1 MLALSMGPISVR
13 RQEIMQVREVSKED
27 ALGLS
32 SQPEGHFY
40 DRKASQIKGAKLQK
54 IVCAFANADG
64 GDVYI
69 GIADDKD
76 EAVSEKR
83 WAGAP
88 TMEEYNQLVQST
100 LEIVP
105 SPPITMEFLKSSLS
119 ENYIL
124 HIQVEKSQSVHQTS
138 DGTVYERK
146 GAQSL
151 PIKEADRIT
160 ALGFAKGASSY
171 EDMQI
176 ASADAEDVVDSEEIR
191 IFLNDYSP
199 KTDPLDLS
207 LNKGL
212 IDRRTFKPKACGLL
226 LFSNDPS
233 GVVPKKCSVK
243 IVRYETK
250 EDDPERDHLAFAETV
265 EGPLFPLI
273 KKSVERVTEI
283 MSSISVWTTE
293 GAKSMEY
300 PPETLWEI
308 MVNAVIHRDYSVS
321 DDVQILIFDNRIE
334 VLSPGRLPGFV
345 SRENILDVRYAR
357 NPKIVGM
364 LSKYKDAPNKDIG
377 EGLNTAFQKMK
388 EWKMRNPEIL
398 EEENYVRVVIPHA
411 SLATPQ
417 EAIMEF
423 LSKNDTI
430 TNRQARDITGIKSE
444 NAVKSE
450 FYRLRDAGKI
460 EMIPELKGN
469 KAAWRLTGN
478 NLDFV

>member
-1 MLALSMGPISVR
+1 
-13 RQEIMQVREVSKED
+13 MQVREISTAD
-27 ALGLS
+27 ALALS

-40 DRKASQIKGAKLQK
+40 DRKAGQLKGAKLQK

-64 GDVYI
+64 GDVYV

-76 EAVSEKR
+76 EADPEKR
-83 WAGAP
+83 WTGAP
-88 TMEEYNQLVQST
+88 TMEEFNQLIQSLMQMT
-100 LEIVP
+100 P
-105 SPPITMEFLKSSLS
+105 SPPMTMEFLNSSLS
-119 ENYIL
+119 ENYVL
-124 HIQVEKSQSVHQTS
+124 HIQVDKSQSVHQTS

-151 PIKEADRIT
+151 PIKEAERIT

-171 EDMQI
+171 EDMQVD
-176 ASADAEDVVDSEEIR
+176 SADAEDVVDSEEIKV
-191 IFLNDYSP
+191 FLIEYSP

-207 LNKGL
+207 INRGM
-212 IDRRTFKPKACGLL
+212 IDRKNFKPKACGLL

-250 EDDPERDHLAFAETV
+250 DDDPERDHLAFTETI

-273 KKSVERVTEI
+273 RKSVERVTEI
-283 MSSISVWTTE
+283 MSSIKVWTTN

-308 MVNAVIHRDYSVS
+308 VVNAVIHRDYSVS

-345 SRENILDVRYAR
+345 SRDNILDVRYAR
-357 NPKIVGM
+357 NPRIVGM
-364 LSKYKDAPNKDIG
+364 LSKYKNAPNKDIG

-398 EEENYVRVVIPHA
+398 EEDNYVRVVIPHA

-423 LSKNDTI
+423 LANNATI
-430 TNRQARDITGIKSE
+430 TNKQARDITGIKSE

-450 FYRLRDAGKI
+450 FYKLRDTGKI

-469 KAAWRLTGN
+469 KAAWRL
-478 NLDFV
+478 VAK

>member
-1 MLALSMGPISVR
+1 
-13 RQEIMQVREVSKED
+13 MQVREISKAD
-27 ALGLS
+27 ALALS
-32 SQPEGHFY
+32 CQPEGHFY
-40 DRKASQIKGAKLQK
+40 DRKAAQIKGAKLQK

-64 GDVYI
+64 GDVYV

-76 EAVSEKR
+76 QADPEKR

-88 TMEEYNQLVQST
+88 SMEEFNQLIQS
-100 LEIVP
+100 LMELSP
-105 SPPITMEFLKSSLS
+105 SPPMTLEFLRSSLS
-119 ENYIL
+119 VNYVL
-124 HIQVEKSQSVHQTS
+124 HIQVDKSQSVHQTA

-151 PIKEADRIT
+151 PIKEAERIT

-171 EDMQI
+171 EDMQVD
-176 ASADAEDVVDSEEIR
+176 SADAEDVVDSDEINV
-191 IFLNDYSP
+191 FLSEYSP

-212 IDRRTFKPKACGLL
+212 IDRKNFKPKACGLL
-226 LFSNDPS
+226 LFANEPS
-233 GVVPKKCSVK
+233 SVIPKKCSVK
-243 IVRYETK
+243 IIRYETK
-250 EDDPERDHLAFAETV
+250 EDDPERDHLGFTETI

-273 KKSVERVTEI
+273 RASVERVTDI
-283 MSSISVWTTE
+283 MSSINVWTTD
-293 GAKSMEY
+293 GAKSMQY

-308 MVNAVIHRDYSVS
+308 VVNAMIHRDYSVS

-364 LSKYKDAPNKDIG
+364 LSKYKNAPNKDIG

-398 EEENYVRVVIPHA
+398 EEDNYVRVVIPHA

-423 LSKNDTI
+423 LSKNPTI
-430 TNRQARDITGIKSE
+430 TNKQARDITGIKSE

-450 FYRLRDAGKI
+450 FYKLRDAGTI

-469 KAAWRLTGN
+469 KAAWRLATK
-478 NLDFV
+478 

>member
-1 MLALSMGPISVR
+1 
-13 RQEIMQVREVSKED
+13 MQVREISEADV
-27 ALGLS
+27 LCLS

-40 DRKASQIKGAKLQK
+40 DRKAAQIRGAKLQK
-54 IVCAFANADG
+54 IVCAFANSDG
-64 GDVYI
+64 GDVYV

-76 EAVSEKR
+76 VQDPAKR
-83 WAGAP
+83 WSGASS
-88 TMEEYNQLVQST
+88 MEEYNQLIQSA
-100 LEIVP
+100 LEIKP
-105 SPPITMEFLKSSLS
+105 SPPISMEFLRSALRP
-119 ENYIL
+119 NYVL
-124 HIQVEKSQSVHQTS
+124 RIQVDKSQSVHQTA

-151 PIKEADRIT
+151 PIKEAERIT

-171 EDMQI
+171 EDMQVD
-176 ASADAEDVVDSEEIR
+176 SADAEDVVDSDEIR
-191 IFLNDYSP
+191 VFLAEYSP

-207 LNKGL
+207 INKSL

-233 GVVPKKCSVK
+233 GVFPKKCSVK

-250 EDDPERDHLAFAETV
+250 EDDPERDHLAFTETI

-273 KKSVERVTEI
+273 RRTVERVTTI

-293 GAKSMEY
+293 GAKSMQY

-308 MVNAVIHRDYSVS
+308 VVNALIHRDYSVS
-321 DDVQILIFDNRIE
+321 DDVQVLIFDNRIE

-345 SRENILDVRYAR
+345 SSENILDVRYAR

-388 EWKMRNPEIL
+388 EWKMRSPEICD
-398 EEENYVRVVIPHA
+398 EENYVRVVIPHA

-423 LSKNDTI
+423 LSNNNTI
-430 TNRQARDITGIKSE
+430 TNKQARDITGIKSE

-450 FYRLRDAGKI
+450 FYKLRDAGKI

-469 KAAWRLTGN
+469 KAAWRLLPADSSKLAVN
-478 NLDFV
+478 ERDSA

>member
-1 MLALSMGPISVR
+1 
-13 RQEIMQVREVSKED
+13 MQVREVSTAD
-27 ALGLS
+27 ALTLS
-32 SQPEGHFY
+32 TDPEGHFY
-40 DRKASQIKGAKLQK
+40 DRKAAQIKGAKLQK

-76 EAVSEKR
+76 EPDPTKR
-83 WAGAP
+83 WNGAP
-88 TMEEYNQLVQST
+88 NMEEFNQLIQS
-100 LEIVP
+100 LMELSP
-105 SPPITMEFLKSSLS
+105 SPPMTMEFLKSSLS
-119 ENYIL
+119 SNYVL
-124 HIQVEKSQSVHQTS
+124 HIQVDKSQSVHQTT

-151 PIKEADRIT
+151 PIREAERIT

-171 EDMQI
+171 EDMQVD
-176 ASADAEDVVDSEEIR
+176 SADAEDVVDADEIK
-191 IFLNDYSP
+191 IFLNEYSP

-207 LNKGL
+207 INKGL
-212 IDRRTFKPKACGLL
+212 IDRKSFKPKACGLL
-226 LFSNDPS
+226 LFANDPS
-233 GVVPKKCSVK
+233 GVIPKKCSVK

-250 EDDPERDHLAFAETV
+250 EDDPERDHLAFTETM
-265 EGPLFPLI
+265 EGPLYPLI
-273 KKSVERVTEI
+273 RASVDRVTEI
-283 MSSISVWTTE
+283 MSSISVWTTD
-293 GAKSMEY
+293 GAKSMQY

-308 MVNAVIHRDYSVS
+308 VVNALIHRDYSVS

-364 LSKYKDAPNKDIG
+364 LSKYKNAPNKDIG

-388 EWKMRNPEIL
+388 EWKMRNPEII

-423 LSKNDTI
+423 LANNPTI
-430 TNRQARDITGIKSE
+430 TNKQARDITGIKSE

-450 FYRLRDAGKI
+450 FYKLRDTGKI

-469 KAAWRLTGN
+469 KAAWRLTSN
-478 NLDFV
+478 

>member
-1 MLALSMGPISVR
+1 
-13 RQEIMQVREVSKED
+13 MQVREVSKED
-27 ALGLS
+27 ALALS
-32 SQPEGHFY
+32 CEPEGHFY
-40 DRKASQIKGAKLQK
+40 DRKAAQIKGAKLQK

-64 GDVYI
+64 GDVYV

-76 EAVSEKR
+76 EELPEKR

-88 TMEEYNQLVQST
+88 NMEEFNQLIQS
-100 LEIVP
+100 LMELAP
-105 SPPITMEFLKSSLS
+105 SPPITMEFLRSSLS
-119 ENYIL
+119 SNYVL
-124 HIQVEKSQSVHQTS
+124 HIQVDKSQSVHQTS

-151 PIKEADRIT
+151 PIKEARRIT

-171 EDMQI
+171 EDMQVD
-176 ASADAEDVVDSEEIR
+176 SADAEDVVDSEEIKV
-191 IFLNDYSP
+191 FLGEYSP
-199 KTDPLDLS
+199 KTDPLDLA

-212 IDRRTFKPKACGLL
+212 IDRKNFKPKACGLL

-233 GVVPKKCSVK
+233 GVIPKKCSVK
-243 IVRYETK
+243 IIRYETK
-250 EDDPERDHLAFAETV
+250 EDDPERDHLAFTETA
-265 EGPLFPLI
+265 EGPLYPLI
-273 KKSVERVTEI
+273 RASVARVTDI

-293 GAKSMEY
+293 GPKSMQY

-308 MVNAVIHRDYSVS
+308 VVNAVIHRDYSVS
-321 DDVQILIFDNRIE
+321 DDVQIQIFDNRIE

-364 LSKYKDAPNKDIG
+364 LSKYKNAPNKDIG

-388 EWKMRNPEIL
+388 EWKMRNPEII
-398 EEENYVRVVIPHA
+398 EEGNYVRVVIPHA

-423 LSKNDTI
+423 LINNPTI
-430 TNRQARDITGIKSE
+430 TNKQARDITGIKSE

-450 FYRLRDAGKI
+450 FYKLRDTGRI

-469 KAAWRLTGN
+469 KAAWRLTTN
-478 NLDFV
+478 

>member
-1 MLALSMGPISVR
+1 
-13 RQEIMQVREVSKED
+13 MQVREVSKAD
-27 ALGLS
+27 ALALS
-32 SQPEGHFY
+32 SRPEDHFY
-40 DRKASQIKGAKLQK
+40 DRKAAAIKGAKLQK

-64 GDVYI
+64 GDVYV

-76 EAVSEKR
+76 ESEPAKR
-83 WAGAP
+83 WVGASS
-88 TMEEYNQLVQST
+88 MEDYNQLIQST
-100 LEIVP
+100 LEMGP
-105 SPPITMEFLKSSLS
+105 SPPIMMEFLKSPLS
-119 ENYIL
+119 SNYIL
-124 HIQVEKSQSVHQTS
+124 HIQVDKSQFVHQTS

-151 PIKEADRIT
+151 PIKDAQRIT

-171 EDMQI
+171 EDMQVD
-176 ASADAEDVVDSEEIR
+176 SADAEDVVDSDEIVD
-191 IFLNDYSP
+191 FLNEYSP
-199 KTDPLDLS
+199 RTDPLDLS
-207 LNKGL
+207 INKGL
-212 IDRRTFKPKACGLL
+212 IDRKTFKPKACGLL

-243 IVRYETK
+243 IVRYQTK
-250 EDDPERDHLAFAETV
+250 EDDPERDHLEFTETI

-273 KKSVERVTEI
+273 RKSVRRVTEI

-293 GAKSMEY
+293 GAKSMQY

-308 MVNAVIHRDYSVS
+308 VVNALIHRDYSVS

-345 SRENILDVRYAR
+345 SRDNILDVRYAR

-388 EWKMRNPEIL
+388 EWKMRSPEIL

-430 TNRQARDITGIKSE
+430 TNKQARDITGIKSE

-450 FYRLRDAGKI
+450 FYKLRDTGKI

-469 KAAWRLTGN
+469 KAAWRLIAN
-478 NLDFV
+478 DQEAAV

>member
-1 MLALSMGPISVR
+1 
-13 RQEIMQVREVSKED
+13 MQVREISKAD
-27 ALGLS
+27 ALALS
-32 SQPEGHFY
+32 CQPEDHFY
-40 DRKASQIKGAKLQK
+40 DRKAAQIKGAKLQK
-54 IVCAFANADG
+54 IVCALANADG
-64 GDVYI
+64 GDVYV

-76 EAVSEKR
+76 ESDPQKR
-83 WAGAP
+83 WAGA
-88 TMEEYNQLVQST
+88 TNMEEFNQLIQS
-100 LEIVP
+100 LMELSP
-105 SPPITMEFLKSSLS
+105 SPPIAMEFLKSPLS
-119 ENYIL
+119 DNYVL
-124 HIQVEKSQSVHQTS
+124 HIQVDKSQSVHQTS

-151 PIKEADRIT
+151 PIKEAERIS

-171 EDMQI
+171 EDMQVD
-176 ASADAEDVVDSEEIR
+176 SADAEDIVDSEEIKV
-191 IFLNDYSP
+191 FLNEFSP

-207 LNKGL
+207 INKGL
-212 IDRRTFKPKACGLL
+212 IDRKNFKPKACGLL

-233 GVVPKKCSVK
+233 GVIPKKCSLK

-250 EDDPERDHLAFAETV
+250 EDDPERDHLAFTETI
-265 EGPLFPLI
+265 EGPLYPLI
-273 KKSVERVTEI
+273 RASVERVTAI

-293 GAKSMEY
+293 GAKSMQY

-308 MVNAVIHRDYSVS
+308 VVNALIHRDYSVS

-364 LSKYKDAPNKDIG
+364 LSKYKNAPNKDIG

-388 EWKMRNPEIL
+388 DWKMRSPEII
-398 EEENYVRVVIPHA
+398 EEGNYVRVVIPHA

-423 LSKNDTI
+423 LANNPTI
-430 TNRQARDITGIKSE
+430 TNKQARDITGIKSE

-450 FYRLRDAGKI
+450 FYKLRDIGKI

-469 KAAWRLTGN
+469 KAAWRLTTN
-478 NLDFV
+478 

>member
-1 MLALSMGPISVR
+1 
-13 RQEIMQVREVSKED
+13 MQVREISTAD
-27 ALGLS
+27 ALALS
-32 SQPEGHFY
+32 TQPEGHFY
-40 DRKASQIKGAKLQK
+40 DRKAAQIKGAKLQK

-64 GDVYI
+64 GDVYV

-76 EAVSEKR
+76 EADPTKR
-83 WAGAP
+83 WVGSP
-88 TMEEYNQLVQST
+88 TMEEFNQLIQS
-100 LEIVP
+100 LMEMKP
-105 SPPITMEFLKSSLS
+105 SPPLMMEFLKSPLS
-119 ENYIL
+119 PSYVL
-124 HIQVEKSQSVHQTS
+124 HIQVDKSQSVHQTS

-151 PIKEADRIT
+151 PIKEVERIT

-171 EDMQI
+171 EDMQVD
-176 ASADAEDVVDSEEIR
+176 SADAEDVVDSGEIKV
-191 IFLNDYSP
+191 FLSEYSP

-207 LNKGL
+207 INKGL
-212 IDRRTFKPKACGLL
+212 IDRKTFKPKACGLL
-226 LFSNDPS
+226 LFANDPS
-233 GVVPKKCSVK
+233 GVIPKKCSVK
-243 IVRYETK
+243 IVRYETRD
-250 EDDPERDHLAFAETV
+250 DDPERDHLAFTEAV

-273 KKSVERVTEI
+273 RRSVERVTEI
-283 MSSISVWTTE
+283 MSSISVWTTD

-308 MVNAVIHRDYSVS
+308 FVNALIHRDYSVS

-345 SRENILDVRYAR
+345 SRDNILDVRYAR
-357 NPKIVGM
+357 NPKIVGI

-388 EWKMRNPEIL
+388 EWKMRSPEII
-398 EEENYVRVVIPHA
+398 EEDNYVRVVIPHA
-411 SLATPQ
+411 PLATPQ

-423 LSKNDTI
+423 LSKSPTI
-430 TNRQARDITGIKSE
+430 TNKQARDITGIKSE

-450 FYRLRDAGKI
+450 FYKLRDAGKI

-469 KAAWRLTGN
+469 KAAWRL
-478 NLDFV
+478 VPA

>member
-1 MLALSMGPISVR
+1 
-13 RQEIMQVREVSKED
+13 MQVREVSKAD
-27 ALGLS
+27 ALALS
-32 SQPEGHFY
+32 CQPEGHFY
-40 DRKASQIKGAKLQK
+40 DRKAAQIKGAKLQK

-64 GDVYI
+64 GDVYV

-76 EAVSEKR
+76 QEDPEKR

-88 TMEEYNQLVQST
+88 SMEEFNQLIQS
-100 LEIVP
+100 LMELSP
-105 SPPITMEFLKSSLS
+105 SPPMTLEFLRSSLS
-119 ENYIL
+119 ENYVL
-124 HIQVEKSQSVHQTS
+124 HIQVDKSQSVHQTA

-151 PIKEADRIT
+151 PIKEAERIT

-171 EDMQI
+171 EDMQVD
-176 ASADAEDVVDSEEIR
+176 SADAEDVVDSDEINV
-191 IFLNDYSP
+191 FLGEYSP

-212 IDRRTFKPKACGLL
+212 IDRETFKPKACGLL
-226 LFSNDPS
+226 LFSNEPS
-233 GVVPKKCSVK
+233 VVIPKKCSVK
-243 IVRYETK
+243 IIRYETK
-250 EDDPERDHLAFAETV
+250 EDDPERDHLGFTETI
-265 EGPLFPLI
+265 EGPLYPLI
-273 KKSVERVTEI
+273 RASVERVTEI
-283 MSSISVWTTE
+283 MSSINVWTTD
-293 GAKSMEY
+293 GAKSMQY

-308 MVNAVIHRDYSVS
+308 VVNAVIHRDYSVS

-364 LSKYKDAPNKDIG
+364 LSKYKNAPNKDIG

-398 EEENYVRVVIPHA
+398 EEDNYVRVVIPHA

-423 LSKNDTI
+423 LSKNPTI
-430 TNRQARDITGIKSE
+430 TNKQARDITGIKSE

-450 FYRLRDAGKI
+450 FYKLRDAGSI

-469 KAAWRLTGN
+469 KAAWRLKAK
-478 NLDFV
+478 